1 MEIKL
6 ASVDSLIIYFSSKI
20 SLDVSKEIKSYFLHI
35 KTLEG
40 IIDIIPSYTS
50 ILIKY
55 DIFKYTYKEI
65 KELLENL
72 EVKEEKTSDSKV
84 ISIPVY
90 YGSEVGFDLER
101 ISQIKDISIE
111 DIISIHSSQN
121 YRVYAIGFS
130 PGFAYMGEVDDRI
143 NVNRLPNPRKKI
155 PKNSVAIANEQSAI
169 YPIDSPG
176 GWNIIGKTPLEM
188 FDKSL
193 NNLCPVNVGDEVEF
207 YSVSKEEF
215 LSLGGVL

>member
-1 MEIKL
+1 M
-6 ASVDSLIIYFSSKI
+6 
-20 SLDVSKEIKSYFLHI
+20 
-35 KTLEG
+35 
-40 IIDIIPSYTS
+40 
-50 ILIKY
+50 
-55 DIFKYTYKEI
+55 
-65 KELLENL
+65 
-72 EVKEEKTSDSKV
+72 
-84 ISIPVY
+84 
-90 YGSEVGFDLER
+90 ER
-101 ISQIKDISIE
+101 ISQIKNISIK

-215 LSLGGVL
+215 LSLGGIL